1 MIRKL
6 RIYNIFITTYI
17 GSSADRKF
25 PSIYIILDARLT
37 AMECLD
43 HPWLHT
49 FNVNVRK
56 DTHVET
62 AHIRRYMARRRWKR
76 CFNAVLAMNR
86 MTSNGIFDK
95 RKSAELVIKEGMLGD
110 YGELGFFV

>member
-1 MIRKL
+1 MSFRL
-6 RIYNIFITTYI
+6 YIYVSICICSQY
-17 GSSADRKF
+17 SY
-25 PSIYIILDARLT
+25 IYIILDARLT

-62 AHIRRYMARRRWKR
+62 AHLRRYMARRRWKR

-86 MTSNGIFDK
+86 MTNNGIFDK
-95 RKSAELVIKEGMLGD
+95 RKSGETVIKEGMLGD

>member
-1 MIRKL
+1 M
-6 RIYNIFITTYI
+6 YVYVVNIH
-17 GSSADRKF
+17 
-25 PSIYIILDARLT
+25 IYINIISGARLT
-37 AMECLD
+37 AMGCLD

-49 FNVNVRK
+49 FNVNIRK

-62 AHIRRYMARRRWKR
+62 AQLRRYMARRRWKR

-86 MTSNGIFDK
+86 MTNNGIFDK
-95 RKSAELVIKEGMLGD
+95 RKSAELVIEEGMLGD

>member
-1 MIRKL
+1 MLIKL
-6 RIYNIFITTYI
+6 TYDYVIQITICICICSQY
-17 GSSADRKF
+17 SY
-25 PSIYIILDARLT
+25 IYIILDARLT

-62 AHIRRYMARRRWKR
+62 AHLRRYMARRRWKR

>member
-1 MIRKL
+1 MSSNLCIEL
-6 RIYNIFITTYI
+6 VNVNIY
-17 GSSADRKF
+17 K
-25 PSIYIILDARLT
+25 YIISDARLT

-49 FNVNVRK
+49 FNVNIRK
-56 DTHVET
+56 DTHVKT
-62 AHIRRYMARRRWKR
+62 AHLRRYMARRRWKR

-86 MTSNGIFDK
+86 MTNNGIFDK
-95 RKSAELVIKEGMLGD
+95 RKSGEIVIKDGMLGD